1 MTIITRGRDAALRRP
16 VGAARRP
23 YQLVTQFD
31 VPVGK
36 IYEVLPAV
44 VLVQA
49 QVDLHKRTPLRP
61 LRFAD
66 QTHVRFAR
74 KPIALLGIAADTRTH
89 NVFPR
94 RGPSPIARHNVIQI
108 EFASIEN
115 LTAVLAGVLVALENV
130 VTGKFYFLLW
140 KPIENEQDN
149 HAWDTNLERNSRDYF
164 VVGRVRR

>member
-1 MTIITRGRDAALRRP
+1 MYRSNESRERS
-16 VGAARRP
+16 
-23 YQLVTQFD
+23 LVAQFD
-31 VPVGK
+31 VPIREVDK
-36 IYEVLPAV
+36 VLPDV
-44 VLVQA
+44 VLRSGKCN
-49 QVDLHKRTPLRP
+49 LHKRTPLRP